1 MTAPILLGLLFG
13 LGAILVLTAQPYG
26 RPQPSLKSKLEALR
40 PDRNDSPTPVAQR
53 VFRTDV
59 FELGLRPGLEAAGQS
74 LRSLLS
80 SVGFDLSATAARLR
94 LLGDHGSLALF
105 LGQKLAAGIV
115 GFALLPTAA
124 SISLAP
130 STPIWLWL
138 AAGTIGFVL
147 PDLMLRA
154 KAEARRQQFR
164 EELAHFTDLVAL
176 AVSGGLGLESALEE
190 AIEASGNEFAAELRR
205 YLREARLRQEPP
217 SSAIARLG
225 EETQL
230 DEAEPLA
237 TALATAEAQGIPVS
251 QVLRAQARALR
262 ERRRIEL
269 IEGGEKAQ
277 TRMAL
282 PIGLLIVPAFLIV
295 ILYPS
300 AVQLLQITK

>member
-1 MTAPILLGLLFG
+1 MTAPVFLGLLFG
-13 LGAILVLTAQPYG
+13 LGAILVLTAQPFG
-26 RPQPSLKSKLEALR
+26 RPQPSLKSRLEALR
-40 PDRNDSPTPVAQR
+40 PDRSDTPVPARQR

-59 FELGLRPGLEAAGQS
+59 FEIGFRPGLEAVGQN
-74 LRSLLS
+74 LGSLLS
-80 SVGFDLSATAARLR
+80 SIGFDLSSTEARLKI
-94 LLGDHGSLALF
+94 LGDHGGLALF

-115 GFALLPTAA
+115 GFALLPIAA

-130 STPIWLWL
+130 PTPIWLWL
-138 AAGTIGFVL
+138 AAAAIGFVL

-154 KAEARRQQFR
+154 KAEARRLQFR

-176 AVSGGLGLESALEE
+176 AVSGGLGLESAIEE
-190 AIEASGNEFAAELRR
+190 AIEASGNEFADELRR

-237 TALATAEAQGIPVS
+237 TALATAEAQGISLS

-269 IEGGEKAQ
+269 IEGSEKAQ

-295 ILYPS
+295 IMYPA
-300 AVQLLQITK
+300 AVQLLQITR

>member
-26 RPQPSLKSKLEALR
+26 RPQPSLKSRLEALR
-40 PDRNDSPTPVAQR
+40 PDRNDGPTPIARR

-59 FELGLRPGLEAAGQS
+59 FELGLRPGLETAGQS
-74 LRSLLS
+74 LCSLLS
-80 SVGFDLSATAARLR
+80 SVGFDLSATSARLR
-94 LLGDHGSLALF
+94 LLGDHGGLALF

-124 SISLAP
+124 SISLTP

-154 KAEARRQQFR
+154 KAEARRLQFR

-190 AIEASGNEFAAELRR
+190 AIEASGNEFSAELRR